1 MALLFLVQW
10 EDLTPE
16 QRDEIRARIERTV
29 RNSSSKEQTLADFL
43 PDSPDYAPMKN
54 GGDGSF
60 MSGITG
66 KSWGGGS
73 AEQAGAFQVE
83 LIPFAPQKQCLC
95 APGCP
100 NCTGN
105 CSECSCIFDVPSKS
119 RWNWKMRSDSIR
131 RGGLLSGRDR

>member
-1 MALLFLVQW
+1 MILMALLFLVQW

-54 GGDGSF
+54 SGDGSF
-60 MSGITG
+60 MAGIIG

-83 LIPFAPQKQCLC
+83 LIPFQPQKQCLC

-100 NCTGN
+100 NCAGE
-105 CSECSCIFDVPSKS
+105 CSECSCIFLVPSKT
-119 RWNWKMRSDSIR
+119 RWQWKMKRNGVR
-131 RGGLLSGRDR
+131 KGGLR